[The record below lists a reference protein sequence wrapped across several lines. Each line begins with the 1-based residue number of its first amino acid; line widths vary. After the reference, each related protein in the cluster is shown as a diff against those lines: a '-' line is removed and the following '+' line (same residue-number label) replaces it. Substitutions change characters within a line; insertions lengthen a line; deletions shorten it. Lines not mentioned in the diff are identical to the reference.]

1 MRENNESN
9 LLRVVGVESV
19 LVSDLEE
26 FIEIA
31 ALHCYLENNEI
42 FTLYN
47 VPFEIAKAIEKLN
60 NPLSEEHLDLL
71 DENDSRESVYDVLLL
86 LAPKLREL
94 KNSIKKVVIDSYDA
108 NKGVY
113 KASIHMKINGI
124 SLQKKMIPS
133 HAIFISLLFEKPI
146 YITKEVLE
154 ISKALNP
161 LSDEDFRDEE

>member
-1 MRENNESN
+1 MTKDSVSE

-19 LVSDLEE
+19 LMSDLEE

-31 ALHCYLENNEI
+31 ALHCYLENDEI

-47 VPFEIAKAIEKLN
+47 VPLEIAKAIEKLN
-60 NPLSEEHLDLL
+60 NPVNEEPPNSL
-71 DENDSRESVYDVLLL
+71 EDSRESVYDVLLL

-94 KNSIKKVVIDSYDA
+94 KNSIKRVVIDSYDP

-113 KASIHMKINGI
+113 NASIHMKINGI
-124 SLQKKMIPS
+124 SLRKKMIPS
-133 HAIFISLLFEKPI
+133 HAIFISLLFNKPVYVTREI
-146 YITKEVLE
+146 LE

-161 LSDEDFRDEE
+161 LSDEDFGEEE

>member
-1 MRENNESN
+1 MTENEESK
-9 LLRVVGVESV
+9 LLRVVGVEPV
-19 LVSDLEE
+19 LMSDLEE

-47 VPFEIAKAIEKLN
+47 VPLEIARAIEKLN
-60 NPLSEEHLDLL
+60 NPVSEEQLNSL
-71 DENDSRESVYDVLLL
+71 NDSRESLYDVLLL

-113 KASIHMKINGI
+113 NASILMKIDGI
-124 SLQKKMIPS
+124 SLRKKMIPS
-133 HAIFISLLFEKPI
+133 HAIFISLLFNKPI
-146 YITKEVLE
+146 YVTREVLE
-154 ISKALNP
+154 ISKMLNP
-161 LSDEDFRDEE
+161 LSDEFFREEE